1 MTCRKSYNFK
11 RILFFGNL
19 SSKVYKYQK
28 KKKKL
33 LLYPS
38 VCEILYVFYL
48 LEKRWK
54 YLGVDMAETA
64 TLDQKKKKVGMNTTC
79 NNELT
84 QFSNF
89 KDWWIRL
96 CSLKVLFRSPWVTST
111 IQKHCRLSSY
121 MGVLTSHLRVQGN
134 WIHFESMSFHGND
147 LLLTLS
153 LISFLTLEKVLN
165 LTLVLWFLVCKNK
178 RIWPDDFN
186 WLFLLLNI
194 YDMVKTRSEIC
205 AGVWVPLFWAPDTIA
220 SYYPWVWQ
228 GEKYVPTYLL
238 WLWKAPFL

>member
-1 MTCRKSYNFK
+1 MWNFICLLSIREEMK
-11 RILFFGNL
+11 IFGCLHGWNCNFG
-19 SSKVYKYQK
+19 
-28 KKKKL
+28 
-33 LLYPS
+33 P
-38 VCEILYVFYL
+38 
-48 LEKRWK
+48 
-54 YLGVDMAETA
+54 
-64 TLDQKKKKVGMNTTC
+64 KKKKVGMNTTC

-228 GEKYVPTYLL
+228 GEKYVSTYLP